1 MPTKKGMINMTPK
14 LINCCLCGHTVATNA
29 NCCPYCG
36 NREFISDA
44 QRKILRQEYE
54 REVHRTEERQL
65 KEGQDLC
72 SRIRSKIR
80 AKGKLFSGRIVQ
92 TTVGRIDSWYSP
104 SKHEY
109 KYFLDGDSHQNFIR
123 KNRLDEEDYKDLPA
137 YIILPYGEHEVS
149 ICVSRYGKKYDDEEY
164 RKYVKYTKRFTV
176 SRDDIDFICIDAF
189 VHFES
194 RCGFLSEYC
203 SDSFRKFEVR
213 ESKFNFEHNIEIER
227 EKKSYMFFPA
237 GGIEEIY
244 YLAELVGESLPNRSE
259 FRKLFIPQSSE
270 RSY

>member
-44 QRKILRQEYE
+44 QREILRQEYE
-54 REVHRTEERQL
+54 IEVHRAEEQRL
-65 KEGQDLC
+65 KEGRDLC

-80 AKGKLFSGRIVQ
+80 AKGKLFSGGIVQ
-92 TTVGRIDSWYSP
+92 TTVGRVTSPYST

-109 KYFLDGDSHQNFIR
+109 KYFLDGDSYQKRDFIR
-123 KNRLDEEDYKDLPA
+123 KNRLDEDDHKDLPA

-164 RKYVKYTKRFTV
+164 RKYAKYTKRFTV

-194 RCGFLSEYC
+194 RCGFLSEYW

-213 ESKFNFEHNIEIER
+213 ESKFNFAHNIEIDR
-227 EKKSYMFFPA
+227 KSYAFAA
-237 GGIEEIY
+237 GGVEEIY

>member
-1 MPTKKGMINMTPK
+1 M
-14 LINCCLCGHTVATNA
+14 
-29 NCCPYCG
+29 
-36 NREFISDA
+36 
-44 QRKILRQEYE
+44 
-54 REVHRTEERQL
+54 EVHRTEERQL

-92 TTVGRIDSWYSP
+92 TTVGRIDSRYSP

-123 KNRLDEEDYKDLPA
+123 KNRLDEDDYKDLPA

-194 RCGFLSEYC
+194 RCGFLSEYW

-227 EKKSYMFFPA
+227 KNYYMFFPA
-237 GGIEEIY
+237 GGVEEIY
-244 YLAELVGESLPNRSE
+244 YLAELVGESLPNGSE

>member
-29 NCCPYCG
+29 KCCPYCG

-44 QRKILRQEYE
+44 QKKILRQEYE
-54 REVHRTEERQL
+54 MEVRRTEERQL

-92 TTVGRIDSWYSP
+92 TTVGRINSLYP
-104 SKHEY
+104 TSKHEY

-123 KNRLDEEDYKDLPA
+123 KNRLNEDDYKDLPA

-176 SRDDIDFICIDAF
+176 SRDDMDFICIDAF

-194 RCGFLSEYC
+194 QCGFLSEYW

-227 EKKSYMFFPA
+227 KRYTFFPA
-237 GGIEEIY
+237 GGVEEIY
-244 YLAELVGESLPNRSE
+244 YLAELVGESLPNGSE